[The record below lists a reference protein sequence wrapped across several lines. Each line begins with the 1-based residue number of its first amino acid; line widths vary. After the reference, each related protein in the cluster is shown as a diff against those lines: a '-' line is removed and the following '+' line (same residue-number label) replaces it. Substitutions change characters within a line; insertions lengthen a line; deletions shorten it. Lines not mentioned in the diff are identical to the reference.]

1 MTDKPAHPDRKP
13 IDEGFED
20 FKRTLREI
28 AERPHPLPAE
38 LTEALKTK
46 LKR

>member
-1 MTDKPAHPDRKP
+1 MTNRPKRPDPTP

-28 AERPHPLPAE
+28 AERPHPLPAD
-38 LTEALKTK
+38 LTKALKTS